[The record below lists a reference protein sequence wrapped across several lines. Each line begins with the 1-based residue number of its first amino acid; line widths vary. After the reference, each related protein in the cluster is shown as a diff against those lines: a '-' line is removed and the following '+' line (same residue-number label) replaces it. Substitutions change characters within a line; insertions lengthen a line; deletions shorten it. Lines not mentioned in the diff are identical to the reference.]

1 MKKVLTVTVPAYNV
15 ERYLNQTLE
24 SFVHEDIMQDVEV
37 LIIDDGSKDGTAL
50 IGKQY
55 EQKYP
60 DTFRVISKKNGGHG
74 STINRGIR
82 EAQGNYFKVVDGDDW
97 VNTSDFVEL
106 VRGLKSCTAEYVVTN
121 YYEVN
126 DKSGEKTSKDYK
138 KLGNKK
144 IWKFEEAASL
154 VQIGMHSLVIK
165 TEILKDNHIYLDE
178 NCFYVD
184 VEYILYPVPYIN
196 TVQFLDLYVYMYRLA
211 VTTQSV
217 SIQGYQKHMDDHINV
232 IYHLTKFYNHYA
244 KSGISEKT
252 NYIGKRIAQMVGDQI
267 TIFVS
272 FPETDQVIK
281 QKFIE
286 FDRKLQELSPEIYGR
301 AGKESSTLRM
311 LRKTRFKG
319 YKWIVRLCRQRN
331 HVGKE

>member
-211 VTTQSV
+211 VTTPFGTV
-217 SIQGYQKHMDDHINV
+217 
-232 IYHLTKFYNHYA
+232 F
-244 KSGISEKT
+244 
-252 NYIGKRIAQMVGDQI
+252 R
-267 TIFVS
+267 
-272 FPETDQVIK
+272 
-281 QKFIE
+281 
-286 FDRKLQELSPEIYGR
+286 
-301 AGKESSTLRM
+301 TL
-311 LRKTRFKG
+311 
-319 YKWIVRLCRQRN
+319 V
-331 HVGKE
+331 

>member
-1 MKKVLTVTVPAYNV
+1 MEKVLTVTVPAYNV

-24 SFVHEDIMQDVEV
+24 SFIHEDIMKDIEV
-37 LIIDDGSKDGTAL
+37 LIIDDGSKDRTAL

-55 EQKYP
+55 EQRYP
-60 DTFRVISKKNGGHG
+60 DTFRVISKENGGHG

-82 EAQGNYFKVVDGDDW
+82 EANGDYFKVVDGDDW
-97 VNTSDFVEL
+97 VNTSDFVKL
-106 VRGLKSCTAEYVVTN
+106 VQELKSCTAEYVVTN

-138 KLGNKK
+138 QLESKK
-144 IWKFEEAASL
+144 IWKFEEVASM

-165 TEILKDNHIYLDE
+165 TEILKNNHISLDE

-184 VEYILYPVPYIN
+184 VEYILYPVPYIS

-232 IYHLTKFYNHYA
+232 IYHLTQFYNHYA
-244 KSGISEKT
+244 KWGISEKT
-252 NYIGKRIAQMVGDQI
+252 NYIGKRIAQMIGDQI

-286 FDRKLQELSPEIYGR
+286 FDRKLQELSLEIYKR
-301 AGKESSTLRM
+301 AGKESGTLRV
-311 LRKTRFKG
+311 LRRTRFKG
-319 YKWIVRLCRQRN
+319 YKWIIKLCRKRN